1 MQCKEV
7 EPLLPLYAC
16 DELDEASRNAVAE
29 HLDSCAACQGALERE
44 RRLVE
49 VMEAG
54 RVEPS
59 VVLLASCRN
68 ELSDALEVAAQRHPF
83 WQRLKGLLQPPRWAV
98 LHPSWSAA
106 MFLVLGVVVGTQV
119 PSSLNR
125 PSLPAGSPSAADV
138 VVQSSSPISDLQNV
152 SITGITL
159 LPSADSEV
167 PHVELQVKAEQPMVV
182 RGTLDDNNVRRALTY
197 VVQNSN
203 QRFDSGLRLDAAE
216 LLKTHSADEDV
227 REALCYAVQHDR
239 NPAVRLKA
247 MEALRGFGQDPKV
260 RQALIDV
267 LLKDENPGLRVEAI
281 TALRTIAEQGAGA
294 QDARLLEVLR
304 DRMQRDPSTFVR
316 MQSAAAVRQLEPRAT
331 Y

>member
-1 MQCKEV
+1 MLL
-7 EPLLPLYAC
+7 LLPLYAC
-16 DELDEASRNAVAE
+16 EELDEAKRNAVAE
-29 HLDSCAACQGALERE
+29 HLDSCATCQNALERE
-44 RRLVE
+44 RRLLD
-49 VMEAG
+49 VMQAG
-54 RVEPS
+54 RLEPS
-59 VVLLASCRN
+59 AVLLASCRN
-68 ELSDALEVAAQRHPF
+68 ELGDALEVAGHRHPF
-83 WQRLKGLLQPPRWAV
+83 WQRLRAVLQPPRWAV
-98 LHPSWSAA
+98 VHPAWSAA

-119 PSSLNR
+119 PSWLTR
-125 PSLPAGSPSAADV
+125 PSLPAAGPSAADV

-152 SITGITL
+152 SITGISL
-159 LPSADSEV
+159 LPSADSEE
-167 PHVELQVKAEQPMVV
+167 PRVELQVKAEQPMVV
-182 RGTLDDNNVRRALTY
+182 RGTLDDNNVRRALAY
-197 VVQNSN
+197 VVQNN

-227 REALCYAVQHDR
+227 REALCYALQHDR

-247 MEALRGFGQDPKV
+247 MEALRDFGQDAKV

-267 LLKDENPGLRVEAI
+267 LLKDENPGVRVEAV
-281 TALRTIAEQGAGA
+281 TALRTISEQGGAA